1 MLIEKELSVSIKV
14 KYYVLFFI
22 ATNYCLEESVQL
34 GNSGSLGE
42 LVEILCQ
49 KYGEEFRR
57 SIFCPDGSLKS
68 TAWFI
73 LNGRRV
79 GTDNPFS
86 VRLNDGDEMII
97 SSPLLVGG

>member
-1 MLIEKELSVSIKV
+1 MMEKELSVSIKV

-22 ATNYCLEESVQL
+22 AANYCMEESIQL
-34 GNSGSLGE
+34 GKSALLGE

-49 KYGEEFRR
+49 KYGDEFRCN
-57 SIFCPDGSLKS
+57 IFCPDGSIKS

-73 LNGRRV
+73 LNGKRI
-79 GTDNPFS
+79 GTDNPLS
-86 VRLNDGDEMII
+86 VLLNNNDEMII

>member
-1 MLIEKELSVSIKV
+1 MLMEKELSVSIKV

-34 GNSGSLGE
+34 NKPASLGG
-42 LVEILCQ
+42 LVETLCQ
-49 KYGEEFRR
+49 KYGEEFRS
-57 SIFCPDGSLKS
+57 SIFCPDGSLKA

-73 LNGRRV
+73 LNGKRI
-79 GTDNPFS
+79 GMDNPHS
-86 VRLNDGDEMII
+86 VLLNNGDEMII